1 MAIPHDKPVSRLRS
15 QAILVYGAGLA
26 TGLQLALIQSYMLQS
41 WSALVIFPLGSLV
54 YSSTAILLWQFVFPR
69 LQSKPPGLRLVLQS
83 LVAIVAL
90 GVTSFLVVD
99 VARLVTIG
107 KSIFHLYEGGDVVVT
122 IPAKLIRLAP
132 LIYFLV
138 PILPGALAVV
148 VGFNQSWWQIF
159 LLEKREHQAR
169 DLAASAQLEALRAR
183 INPHFLFNSLNSIA
197 QLISADPERAEA
209 CVERLAEVFRYLLH
223 SDSREFVT
231 LHDELEIADAYLD
244 IERARFGERLR
255 VELHI
260 AEGARSR
267 LLPTLILQ
275 PLVEN
280 AVKHGVAQKVEGG
293 TVRIQASLDRS
304 GDLCVVVRDTG
315 VGMRDGVAHAWSN
328 GVGLRTVHERLV
340 QLYGDAYAPRIESIP
355 GQGTS
360 VTVRIPRETAE
371 KAGPFAARADEGA
384 VGTGRSRDGDRS
396 TSAAPWEP
404 GSSAGATGHREP
416 GHANVVK
423 LSGRRTVH

>member
-1 MAIPHDKPVSRLRS
+1 
-15 QAILVYGAGLA
+15 
-26 TGLQLALIQSYMLQS
+26 
-41 WSALVIFPLGSLV
+41 
-54 YSSTAILLWQFVFPR
+54 
-69 LQSKPPGLRLVLQS
+69 
-83 LVAIVAL
+83 
-90 GVTSFLVVD
+90 
-99 VARLVTIG
+99 
-107 KSIFHLYEGGDVVVT
+107 
-122 IPAKLIRLAP
+122 
-132 LIYFLV
+132 
-138 PILPGALAVV
+138 
-148 VGFNQSWWQIF
+148 
-159 LLEKREHQAR
+159 
-169 DLAASAQLEALRAR
+169 
-183 INPHFLFNSLNSIA
+183 
-197 QLISADPERAEA
+197 
-209 CVERLAEVFRYLLH
+209 
-223 SDSREFVT
+223 VT

-404 GSSAGATGHREP
+404 GSSAGATGHSEP